1 MTDAA
6 LFHGERLAG
15 YELAPA
21 DAPAV
26 QRLYEA
32 TPSYFRIVL
41 GEDPAPDAARETFE
55 RRPPPDMP
63 FTRKR
68 VIGLREAAHGLVAVA
83 DVIEDLLAPRV
94 WHLGLFLVPERL
106 QGTGLALR
114 AYDALESWVRS
125 SGARWLRLGAVRG
138 NDRAERFWRA
148 RGYCEIR
155 RRTGVEMGR
164 RVNELLVMVKPLADA
179 PLAEYLELVPR
190 DRPEG
195 APTG

>member
-6 LFHGERLAG
+6 LFHADRLAG

-32 TPSYFRIVL
+32 TPSYFRLVL
-41 GEDPAPDAARETFE
+41 GEEPGPHAARETFE
-55 RRPPPDMP
+55 RMPPPDMP

-68 VIGLREAAHGLVAVA
+68 VIGLREAADELVAVA

-94 WHLGLFLVPERL
+94 WHVGLFLVPERL
-106 QGTGLALR
+106 HGTGIALR
-114 AYDALESWVRS
+114 AYDALESWMRS

-138 NDRAERFWRA
+138 NDRAERFWRR
-148 RGYCEIR
+148 RGYCEVR
-155 RRTGVEMGR
+155 RRPGVEMGR
-164 RVNELLVMVKPLADA
+164 RVNELLVMVKPPADA
-179 PLAEYLELVPR
+179 PLAEYLALVPR
-190 DRPEG
+190 DRPESP
-195 APTG
+195 PTG